1 MGLLESISSGIPV
14 VSTNVGMAPDFI
26 KSKEIGIVVNTFD
39 PKLIAKKF
47 KNFINESYS
56 INRKKN
62 INNVIM
68 KADWNIVSKKHY
80 EKVYK
85 EMLR

>member
-39 PKLIAKKF
+39 PKLIAKNLKILLM
-47 KNFINESYS
+47 KVIQK
-56 INRKKN
+56 IAKK
-62 INNVIM
+62 I
-68 KADWNIVSKKHY
+68 
-80 EKVYK
+80 
-85 EMLR
+85 